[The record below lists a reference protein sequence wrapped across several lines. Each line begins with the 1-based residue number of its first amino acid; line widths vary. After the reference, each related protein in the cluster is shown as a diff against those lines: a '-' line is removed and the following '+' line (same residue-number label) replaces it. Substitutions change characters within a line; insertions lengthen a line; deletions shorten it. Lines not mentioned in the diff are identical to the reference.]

1 MQGYA
6 DYFSYIQFK
15 KMGTGHVQ
23 YRREKLSE
31 QEREIA
37 REILQRVYNCV
48 QFDPEISEP
57 GDTPHSDEGRW
68 TDGGRFLISMNRDQ
82 VLALE
87 DIIKK
92 I

>member
-1 MQGYA
+1 
-6 DYFSYIQFK
+6 
-15 KMGTGHVQ
+15 MGTGHVQ

-37 REILQRVYNCV
+37 REILQRVYDCV

-68 TDGGRFLISMNRDQ
+68 TDGGRFLISMSRQQ

-87 DIIKK
+87 NIIKK

>member
-1 MQGYA
+1 MRFFYT
-6 DYFSYIQFK
+6 FNSK

-23 YRREKLSE
+23 YRKEKLSE
-31 QEREIA
+31 LERELA
-37 REILQRVYNCV
+37 REILQRVYGCL

-68 TDGGRFLISMNRDQ
+68 TDGGRFLISASREQ

-87 DIIKK
+87 NIIKK

>member
-1 MQGYA
+1 
-6 DYFSYIQFK
+6 
-15 KMGTGHVQ
+15 MGTGHVQ

-37 REILQRVYNCV
+37 REILLRVYDCLK
-48 QFDPEISEP
+48 FDPDVSEP
-57 GDTPHSDEGRW
+57 GNTPHTDEGRW
-68 TDGGRFLISMNRDQ
+68 TDGGRFLISMNREQ
-82 VLALE
+82 VLSLE

>member
-1 MQGYA
+1 
-6 DYFSYIQFK
+6 
-15 KMGTGHVQ
+15 MGTGHVQ

-37 REILQRVYNCV
+37 REILQRVYDCV
-48 QFDPEISEP
+48 QFDSEISEP
-57 GDTPHSDEGRW
+57 NCTPHSNEGRW
-68 TDGGRFLISMNRDQ
+68 TDGGRFLISVSREQ

-87 DIIKK
+87 KIIGK